1 MTCRY
6 LPNIMSSGIAEPHGA
21 PSPGADRAADQRKVQ
36 NQEGPA

>member
-6 LPNIMSSGIAEPHGA
+6 VHNRLSCETAEPHGA
-21 PSPGADRAADQRKVQ
+21 PPPWADRAADQRKVQ